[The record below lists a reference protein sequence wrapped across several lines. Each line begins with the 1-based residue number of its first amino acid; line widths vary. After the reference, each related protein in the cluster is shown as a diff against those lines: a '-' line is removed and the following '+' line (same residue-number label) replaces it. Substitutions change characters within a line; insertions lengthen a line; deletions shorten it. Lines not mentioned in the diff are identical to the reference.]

1 MAGDFHFLAAL
12 HATNL
17 NEVHAFLRSLSEWS
31 QGAIS
36 SKEVSPRVGYRQYR
50 RKYLTGVRTD
60 EPCFVALES
69 PSQID
74 LSSAELQLLTY
85 LANGPFDSIRH
96 AARTLGEPYSTIDRR
111 YQQLIDKGVIRG
123 WFYDIDEHALGIHR
137 FKLLVTCRRLTT
149 EFETRLENYSRRHRH
164 ITNLLQTLGT
174 WDFEIGVEC
183 VHSAD
188 VMSMIAGLYEEF
200 PQDISSIRSLTE
212 LETYKF
218 NMFPEASN
226 AKGTRNNT

>member
-1 MAGDFHFLAAL
+1 MPH
-12 HATNL
+12 
-17 NEVHAFLRSLSEWS
+17 
-31 QGAIS
+31 
-36 SKEVSPRVGYRQYR
+36 
-50 RKYLTGVRTD
+50 
-60 EPCFVALES
+60 
-69 PSQID
+69 
-74 LSSAELQLLTY
+74 
-85 LANGPFDSIRH
+85 
-96 AARTLGEPYSTIDRR
+96 STIDRR